1 MRSVHHTINRSGV
14 RLCASP
20 RSSVS
25 SGVKGEFVRVQGEHS
40 AQRVGLATLDLVC
53 DDLKLSFLV
62 FARKA
67 PCRRRG
73 WLRWFCKRLALFRRR
88 APTAFLTRRR
98 SRGNCHC
105 ASCSW
110 TLGLLAVEVLRRFCS
125 QQSAPLSSPF
135 NEGLMVLPGL
145 ECVKG
150 WGIPFL
156 VSIHENPVLL
166 LSLRE

>member
-40 AQRVGLATLDLVC
+40 ARQVGLATLDLVC

-73 WLRWFCKRLALFRRR
+73 VAEVVPQTSCLVSTARSHRVPHSQTIARKLSLCQLLLDAWSAGRRGLASVLQSAIGPFVIAFQRRLDGSSWLGVREGLEHPF
-88 APTAFLTRRR
+88 
-98 SRGNCHC
+98 
-105 ASCSW
+105 
-110 TLGLLAVEVLRRFCS
+110 LGL
-125 QQSAPLSSPF
+125 
-135 NEGLMVLPGL
+135 
-145 ECVKG
+145 
-150 WGIPFL
+150 
-156 VSIHENPVLL
+156 NP
-166 LSLRE
+166 